1 MASTLLF
8 KYLTILIMFYNYEGT
23 FSVVLMALVG
33 GDYKLILEITVP
45 MLMMPFLRVLNLD
58 RHSFSGLKSLDN

>member
-33 GDYKLILEITVP
+33 GDYKLILEIMVP